1 MSLLKWDGGISISTR
16 GYNYLVGTKP
26 SATPE
31 RAIELQA
38 PFRGAPAPHVCAG
51 SERYTYSWRRALPTY
66 MTTMTSHPC
75 GLMESR
81 LGNHT
86 VFAMTPEG
94 WRSTHNVPLI
104 PRNCHHGTLI
114 TFEAAP
120 MFPSPT
126 TPSLKYSVSPLLTCY
141 FSSQHSLTLT
151 GFSMPELTSTDLRS
165 DPPFEIQA

>member
-75 GLMESR
+75 GLMESS

-94 WRSTHNVPLI
+94 LRSTH
-104 PRNCHHGTLI
+104 
-114 TFEAAP
+114 TFEVAP
-120 MFPSPT
+120 MFLSPT
-126 TPSLKYSVSPLLTCY
+126 TPSLKYLVSPLLTCY
-141 FSSQHSLTLT
+141 FSSQHCLTLMAFR
-151 GFSMPELTSTDLRS
+151 GPS
-165 DPPFEIQA
+165 